1 MRLNE
6 KNPVRWTWFLV
17 IIGVHIA
24 FVFLWPKAESRH
36 EKKPALTE
44 LVIQLLLQPTPLPLL
59 KQLPPVATSRQIKPI
74 LPIDPKNNPSKKD
87 LAKPL
92 ASQNISIPITD
103 ESLANTPNTPIT
115 STANPAISSETK
127 LNLDVRKIS
136 KDLLAEQRPT
146 QFPARP
152 AASSFIAF
160 ANNVAAAARPRD
172 TTAQNFVMPDGTHI
186 TKMITPSG
194 TYCVIAANAAGGSTI
209 IAREI
214 SRVVNCGNL

>member
-1 MRLNE
+1 MRLHE
-6 KNPVRWTWFLV
+6 KNPLRWTWFLV
-17 IIGVHIA
+17 IVGAHIA
-24 FVFLWPKAESRH
+24 FLFLWPKAESRY

-44 LVIQLLLQPTPLPLL
+44 LVIQLLLQPTPLPPL
-59 KQLPPVATSRQIKPI
+59 KQLPSVATSRQIKPI
-74 LPIDPKNNPSKKD
+74 LPIDPKNNLSKKD
-87 LAKPL
+87 LAKPS

-103 ESLANTPNTPIT
+103 DSLANTPIT
-115 STANPAISSETK
+115 STTNPAISSETK

-146 QFPARP
+146 QFPAKP

-172 TTAQNFVMPDGTHI
+172 TTVQNFVMPDGTRI
-186 TKMITPSG
+186 NKMITPSG
-194 TYCVIAANAAGGSTI
+194 TYCVIVANAAGGSTI
-209 IAREI
+209 IAREV

>member
-6 KNPVRWTWFLV
+6 KNRVRWTWFLV

-24 FVFLWPKAESRH
+24 FLFLWPKAATRY
-36 EKKPALTE
+36 EKRPALTE
-44 LVIQLLLQPTPLPLL
+44 LVIQLLLQPTPAPRFKLPSL
-59 KQLPPVATSRQIKPI
+59 VETSRQIKPI
-74 LPIDPKNNPSKKD
+74 LTIDPKNKPSQKEIAE
-87 LAKPL
+87 LS
-92 ASQNISIPITD
+92 ASQNISTPTID
-103 ESLANTPNTPIT
+103 ESLANTPIT
-115 STANPAISSETK
+115 SMTNPAISSENK

-172 TTAQNFVMPDGTHI
+172 ITAQNFVMPDGTRI

-194 TYCVIAANAAGGSTI
+194 TYCVIAANAAGGGTI
-209 IAREI
+209 IAREV